1 MNTIIGL
8 RGKGGSGKTTTI
20 GKLFELLKKNGYEI
34 ESSSFVAIGKDFK
47 AILFRNNIKI
57 GISSLGDN
65 YDLVFDALKALMDA
79 GCTICVCAC
88 RSYDRLK
95 KPGANAAI
103 TQFTDYE
110 HLFILKTIAN
120 DTTTIDDASSID
132 ADILFAE
139 IEKLF
144 EIQNIKS

>member
-8 RGKGGSGKTTTI
+8 RGKGGAGKTTTI

-34 ESSSFVAIGKDFK
+34 ESSSFVAIGIDFK

-57 GISSLGDN
+57 GISSWGDS
-65 YDLVFDALKALMDA
+65 YDLVFDALKELMDA

-88 RSYDRLK
+88 RTYDRIN
-95 KPGANAAI
+95 PGTNAAI
-103 TQFTDYE
+103 TQFTDFK
-110 HLFILKTIAN
+110 HQFIQKTIAG
-120 DTTTIDDASSID
+120 DTISIDDASSRD
-132 ADILFAE
+132 ADVLFAE

-144 EIQNIKS
+144 KIQNIKS

>member
-34 ESSSFVAIGKDFK
+34 ESSSFVAIGTDFK
-47 AILFRNNIKI
+47 AILFRNDIKI
-57 GISSLGDN
+57 GISSWGDS
-65 YDLVFDALKALMDA
+65 YDLVFNALKELMDA

-88 RSYDRLK
+88 RTYDRIN
-95 KPGANAAI
+95 PGTNAAI
-103 TQFTDYE
+103 TQFTNYK
-110 HLFILKTIAN
+110 HSFIQKTVAYNKI
-120 DTTTIDDASSID
+120 TIDDASSKD
-132 ADILFAE
+132 ADVLLAE

-144 EIQNIKS
+144 KI

>member
-1 MNTIIGL
+1 MNIIIGL
-8 RGKGGSGKTTTI
+8 RGKGGAGKTTTI

-34 ESSSFVAIGKDFK
+34 ESSSFVAIGTDFK

-57 GISSLGDN
+57 GISSWGDS
-65 YDLVFDALKALMDA
+65 YDLVFNALKELMDA

-88 RSYDRLK
+88 RTYDRIN
-95 KPGANAAI
+95 PGTNAAI
-103 TQFTDYE
+103 TQFKNYK
-110 HLFILKTIAN
+110 HQFIQKTVADN
-120 DTTTIDDASSID
+120 TTSIGDASSMD

-144 EIQNIKS
+144 KIQNPN

>member
-8 RGKGGSGKTTTI
+8 RGKGGTGKTTTI
-20 GKLFELLKKNGYEI
+20 GKLFEILKKNDYEI
-34 ESSSFVAIGKDFK
+34 QSSSFVMIGIDFK

-57 GISSLGDN
+57 GISSWGDSYN
-65 YDLVFDALKALMDA
+65 LVFNALKELMDA
-79 GCTICVCAC
+79 DCTICVCAC
-88 RSYDRLK
+88 RTYDRIN
-95 KPGANAAI
+95 PGTNAAI
-103 TQFTDYE
+103 IQFTDYE
-110 HLFILKTIAN
+110 HKFIEKTIAN
-120 DTTTIDDASSID
+120 NTTTIDEASSRD

>member
-34 ESSSFVAIGKDFK
+34 ESNSFIAIGTDFK
-47 AILFRNNIKI
+47 AILFRNDIKI
-57 GISSLGDN
+57 GISSWGDS
-65 YDLVFDALKALMDA
+65 YDLVFNALKELMDA

-95 KPGANAAI
+95 KAGTNAAI
-103 TQFTDYE
+103 TQFTNYE
-110 HLFILKTIAN
+110 NQFIRKTIAN
-120 DTTTIDDASSID
+120 DTITIDDASSRD

-139 IEKLF
+139 VEKLF
-144 EIQNIKS
+144 KI